1 MISRKLDNLL
11 TPDYEVMKLKNTIT
25 ALVLVMAETPAF
37 AAEWIPVFI
46 DTQKV
51 IYYYDADT
59 IRRSGNVVTVWE
71 KRDHSRN
78 RTVKYREVK
87 GKRSYNCSARTS
99 ILLSVIV
106 YYPNGKVESD
116 EFPDYAQTTESVAPD
131 TAGEDIL
138 EAVCSV
144 TAP

>member
-1 MISRKLDNLL
+1 MKSINLL
-11 TPDYEVMKLKNTIT
+11 GAAA
-25 ALVLVMAETPAF
+25 ALFIAATPAF

-46 DTQKV
+46 DTKNA
-51 IYYYDADT
+51 IYYYDIET
-59 IRRSGNVVTVWE
+59 IRRSRNVVTVWE
-71 KRDHSRN
+71 KRDHSRD

-87 GKRSYNCSARTS
+87 AKRSYNCSARTS

-106 YYPNGKVESD
+106 YYPNGKVESE

-131 TAGEDIL
+131 TSGEDIL